1 MTLAMIERK
10 GASKLLLS
18 VQNLKIQYRKKNE
31 YIEAVEGVSFNIER
45 GKVVALVGESGSG
58 KTTTAL
64 AIPNLLPANAV
75 IKEGVILYNG
85 KNLVQATQKELMT
98 IRGKE
103 IGMVFQ
109 DPTSFL
115 DPLMKVG
122 DQVAEVVVKHEGVE
136 KKEAVIK
143 AKSILEKMRV
153 TEPERIY
160 HYYPHQLS
168 GGMAQRIVI
177 GMAIAC
183 QPSLLIADEPTS
195 NLDLTVQA
203 QILNLLKALNHEL
216 GMSILLI
223 SHDLGVVSGIAD
235 RVVIMY
241 AGRIMEE
248 SNVRSVFKNPR
259 HPYTQAL
266 LLASELG
273 EGVIK
278 QQNGLSP
285 DLLRFPS
292 GCCYRHKCPYA
303 MERCKE
309 NPFEIFPDQDSRVYC
324 WLYDNRN

>member
-1 MTLAMIERK
+1 MIERK
-10 GASKLLLS
+10 NSSKLLLS

-31 YIEAVEGVSFNIER
+31 YIEAVEDVSFNIDR

-64 AIPNLLPANAV
+64 AIPNLLPANAI
-75 IKEGVILYNG
+75 IKEGVILYKG
-85 KNLVQATQKELMT
+85 KNLIQATHEELRA

-115 DPLMKVG
+115 DPLMRVG
-122 DQVAEVVVKHEGVE
+122 DQVAEVIVKHESIK
-136 KKEAVIK
+136 KKEAILK
-143 AKSILEKMRV
+143 AKNILEKMRV

-160 HYYPHQLS
+160 YYYPHQLS
-168 GGMAQRIVI
+168 GGMAQRVVI

-248 SNVRSVFKNPR
+248 GDVHSIFKNPR
-259 HPYTQAL
+259 HPYTRAL
-266 LLASELG
+266 LVASELG
-273 EGVIK
+273 EDMVK
-278 QQNGLSP
+278 QQNDFPS
-285 DLLRFPS
+285 DLLSSSS
-292 GCCYRHKCPYA
+292 GCCYRHKCPYV

-309 NPFEIFPDQDSRVYC
+309 NPIEILLDQDSRVYC
-324 WLYDNRN
+324 WLYSNES